1 MIYLATL
8 KKFKPY
14 FSSLGILVFIAPI
27 FMILEVLCE
36 LIQPYLLQIVIDRG
50 IKNNDKALIVELG
63 GLMIFIAIVGVLLGI
78 LNTYNSSKI
87 STVFAMN
94 LREGTFDKIQRLSF
108 RNIDELS
115 ISNLIVVLTND
126 INQLQNFV
134 MSGTRILIRSP
145 LLFIGS
151 IILGII
157 TAPKLSPIYLVII
170 LVISIVLFLI
180 IKKSYPLF
188 YGAQQGLDDMNTTL
202 KENFDGIMAVKSFV
216 QENNEKEKFKGKSS
230 NLAKLNTSTSRIVGA
245 VLPIFLASINL
256 GIVAILWFG
265 GKSSINN
272 DLPIGSLVAFI
283 NYLSQLLVALIIAS
297 LLFMNFTRAMV
308 SAKRVE
314 NIMNAASDVVFMNTS
329 KNADDIRGDIIFE
342 NVSFDYDETDGFEEY
357 ALKDVNLHIKEGEFV
372 GIIGATG
379 SGKSTLVNLIPRFY
393 DPTSGKVLL
402 DGVDIRNYNEAT
414 LRKNISIVLQSATL
428 FSGTVKS
435 NIVQGDLDAV
445 EDDITRAAKI
455 AQAKEFIDRLPE
467 NYESIVY
474 QRGNNLSGGQKQR
487 ISIARG
493 LVGNPKI
500 LILDDSTSALDAK
513 SESLVK
519 RALNRELKNTTT
531 IMVAQKISSIID
543 ADKIVLIDEGQIL
556 AVGNHEELMNNSV
569 HYKSI
574 YNTQLGEEA

>member
-1 MIYLATL
+1 M
-8 KKFKPY
+8 
-14 FSSLGILVFIAPI
+14 FIAPI

-230 NLAKLNTSTSRIVGA
+230 NLAKLNTSTSRIVGT

-265 GKSSINN
+265 GKSAINN
-272 DLPIGSLVAFI
+272 ALPIGSLVAFI

-314 NIMNAASDVVFMNTS
+314 NIMNATSDVVFMNTS

-402 DGVDIRNYNEAT
+402 DGADIRNYNEAT

-493 LVGNPKI
+493 LVGNPKV

-543 ADKIVLIDEGQIL
+543 ADKIVLIDQGQIL
-556 AVGNHEELMNNSV
+556 AVGSHEELMNTSV
-569 HYKSI
+569 HYKNI

>member
-1 MIYLATL
+1 MATL

-36 LIQPYLLQIVIDRG
+36 LVQPFLLQIVIDRG
-50 IKNNDKALIVELG
+50 IKNNDKTLIVELG
-63 GLMIFIAIVGVLLGI
+63 ALMIFIAVVGVLLGI

-87 STVFAMN
+87 STIFAMN

-157 TAPKLSPIYLVII
+157 TAPRLSPIYLVII
-170 LVISIVLFLI
+170 LVISIALFLI

-230 NLAKLNTSTSRIVGA
+230 NLAKLNTSTSRMVGTI
-245 VLPIFLASINL
+245 LPIFLASINL

-265 GKSSINN
+265 GKSAINN

-314 NIMNAASDVVFMNTS
+314 NIMNATSDVVFMNTS
-329 KNADDIRGDIIFE
+329 KNADDIRGDITFE

-372 GIIGATG
+372 GIIGSTG

-493 LVGNPKI
+493 LVGNHRI

-519 RALNRELKNTTT
+519 KALNRELKNTTT

-543 ADKIVLIDEGQIL
+543 ADKIVLIDQGQIL
-556 AVGNHEELMNNSV
+556 AVGSHEELMNSSV
-569 HYKSI
+569 HYKNI

>member
-1 MIYLATL
+1 MATL

-36 LIQPYLLQIVIDRG
+36 LVQPFLLQIVIDRG
-50 IKNNDKALIVELG
+50 IKNNDKTLIVELG
-63 GLMIFIAIVGVLLGI
+63 ALMIFIAVVGVLLGI

-87 STVFAMN
+87 STIFAMN

-115 ISNLIVVLTND
+115 ISNLIVMLTND

-157 TAPKLSPIYLVII
+157 TAPRLSPIYLVII
-170 LVISIVLFLI
+170 LVISIALFLI

-230 NLAKLNTSTSRIVGA
+230 NLAKLNTSTSRMVGTI
-245 VLPIFLASINL
+245 LPIFLASINL

-265 GKSSINN
+265 GKSAINN

-314 NIMNAASDVVFMNTS
+314 NIMNATSDVVFMNTS
-329 KNADDIRGDIIFE
+329 KNADDIRGDITFE

-372 GIIGATG
+372 GIIGSTG

-493 LVGNPKI
+493 LVGNPRI

-519 RALNRELKNTTT
+519 KALNRELKNTTT

-543 ADKIVLIDEGQIL
+543 ADKIVLIDQGQIL
-556 AVGNHEELMNNSV
+556 AVGSHEELMNSSV
-569 HYKSI
+569 HYKNI

>member
-1 MIYLATL
+1 MATL

-36 LIQPYLLQIVIDRG
+36 LVQPFLLQIVIDRG
-50 IKNNDKALIVELG
+50 IKNNDKTLIVELG
-63 GLMIFIAIVGVLLGI
+63 ALMIFIAVVGVLLGI

-87 STVFAMN
+87 STIFAMN

-157 TAPKLSPIYLVII
+157 TAPRLSPIYLVII
-170 LVISIVLFLI
+170 LVISIALFLI

-216 QENNEKEKFKGKSS
+216 QENNEKEIFKGKSS
-230 NLAKLNTSTSRIVGA
+230 NLAKLNTSTSRMVGTI
-245 VLPIFLASINL
+245 LPIFLASINL

-265 GKSSINN
+265 GKSAINN

-314 NIMNAASDVVFMNTS
+314 NIMNATSDVVFMNTS
-329 KNADDIRGDIIFE
+329 KNADDIRGDITFE

-372 GIIGATG
+372 GIIGSTG

-493 LVGNPKI
+493 LVGNPRI

-519 RALNRELKNTTT
+519 KALNRELKNTTT

-543 ADKIVLIDEGQIL
+543 ADKIVLIDQGQIL
-556 AVGNHEELMNNSV
+556 AVGSHEELMNSSV
-569 HYKSI
+569 HYKNI

>member
-1 MIYLATL
+1 
-8 KKFKPY
+8 
-14 FSSLGILVFIAPI
+14 
-27 FMILEVLCE
+27 
-36 LIQPYLLQIVIDRG
+36 
-50 IKNNDKALIVELG
+50 
-63 GLMIFIAIVGVLLGI
+63 
-78 LNTYNSSKI
+78 
-87 STVFAMN
+87 MN

-157 TAPKLSPIYLVII
+157 TAPRLSPIYLVII
-170 LVISIVLFLI
+170 LVISIALFLI

-230 NLAKLNTSTSRIVGA
+230 NLAKLNTSTSRMVGTI
-245 VLPIFLASINL
+245 LPIFLASINL

-265 GKSSINN
+265 GKSAINN

-314 NIMNAASDVVFMNTS
+314 NIMNATSDVVFMNTS
-329 KNADDIRGDIIFE
+329 KNADDIRGDITFE

-372 GIIGATG
+372 GIIGSTG

-493 LVGNPKI
+493 LVGNPRI

-519 RALNRELKNTTT
+519 KALNRELKNTTT

-543 ADKIVLIDEGQIL
+543 ADKIVLIDQGQIL
-556 AVGNHEELMNNSV
+556 AVGSHEELMNSSV
-569 HYKSI
+569 HYKNI

>member
-1 MIYLATL
+1 MATL

-36 LIQPYLLQIVIDRG
+36 LVQPFLLQIVIDRG
-50 IKNNDKALIVELG
+50 IKNNDKTLIVELG
-63 GLMIFIAIVGVLLGI
+63 ALMIFIAVVGVLLGI

-87 STVFAMN
+87 STIFAMN

-157 TAPKLSPIYLVII
+157 TAPRLSPIYLVII
-170 LVISIVLFLI
+170 LVISIALFLI

-230 NLAKLNTSTSRIVGA
+230 NLAKLNTSTSRMVGTI
-245 VLPIFLASINL
+245 LPIFLASINL

-265 GKSSINN
+265 GKSAINN

-314 NIMNAASDVVFMNTS
+314 NIMNATSDVVFMNTS
-329 KNADDIRGDIIFE
+329 KNADDIRGDITFE

-372 GIIGATG
+372 GIIGSTS

-493 LVGNPKI
+493 LVGNPRI

-519 RALNRELKNTTT
+519 KALNRELKNTTT

-543 ADKIVLIDEGQIL
+543 ADKIVLIDQGQIL
-556 AVGNHEELMNNSV
+556 AVGSHEELMNSSV
-569 HYKSI
+569 HYKNI

>member
-1 MIYLATL
+1 MATL

-216 QENNEKEKFKGKSS
+216 QENNEKEKFKCKSS
-230 NLAKLNTSTSRIVGA
+230 NLAKLNTSTSRIVGT

-265 GKSSINN
+265 GKSAINN
-272 DLPIGSLVAFI
+272 ALPIGSLVAFI

-314 NIMNAASDVVFMNTS
+314 NIMNATSDVVFMNTS

-493 LVGNPKI
+493 LVGNPKV

-543 ADKIVLIDEGQIL
+543 ADKIVLIDQGQIL
-556 AVGNHEELMNNSV
+556 AVGSHEELMNTSV
-569 HYKSI
+569 HYKNI

>member
-1 MIYLATL
+1 MATL

-170 LVISIVLFLI
+170 LAISIVLFLI

-230 NLAKLNTSTSRIVGA
+230 NLAKLNTSTSRIVGT

-265 GKSSINN
+265 GKSAINN

-314 NIMNAASDVVFMNTS
+314 NIMNATSDVVFMNTS
-329 KNADDIRGDIIFE
+329 KNADDIRGDITFE

-379 SGKSTLVNLIPRFY
+379 SCKSTLVNLIPRFY

-474 QRGNNLSGGQKQR
+474 QKGNNLSGGQKQR

-543 ADKIVLIDEGQIL
+543 ADKIILIDQGQIL
-556 AVGNHEELMNNSV
+556 AVGSHEELMNTSV
-569 HYKSI
+569 HYKNI

>member
-1 MIYLATL
+1 MATL

-265 GKSSINN
+265 GKSAINN

-314 NIMNAASDVVFMNTS
+314 NIMNATSDVVFMNTS
-329 KNADDIRGDIIFE
+329 KNADDIRGDITFE
-342 NVSFDYDETDGFEEY
+342 SVSFDYDETDGFEEY

-543 ADKIVLIDEGQIL
+543 ADKIVLIDQGQIL

>member
-1 MIYLATL
+1 METL

-230 NLAKLNTSTSRIVGA
+230 NLAKLNTSTSRIVGT

-265 GKSSINN
+265 GKSAINN
-272 DLPIGSLVAFI
+272 ALPIGSLVAFI

-314 NIMNAASDVVFMNTS
+314 NIMNATSDVVFMNTS

-402 DGVDIRNYNEAT
+402 DGMDIRNYNEAT

-493 LVGNPKI
+493 LVGNPKV

-543 ADKIVLIDEGQIL
+543 ADKIVLIDQGQIL
-556 AVGNHEELMNNSV
+556 AVGSHEELMNTSV
-569 HYKSI
+569 HYKNI

>member
-1 MIYLATL
+1 MATL

-230 NLAKLNTSTSRIVGA
+230 NLAKLNTSTSRIVGT

-265 GKSSINN
+265 GKSAINN
-272 DLPIGSLVAFI
+272 ALPIGSLVAFI

-314 NIMNAASDVVFMNTS
+314 NIMNATSDVVFMNTS

-543 ADKIVLIDEGQIL
+543 ADKIVLIDQG
-556 AVGNHEELMNNSV
+556 
-569 HYKSI
+569 
-574 YNTQLGEEA
+574 

>member
-1 MIYLATL
+1 
-8 KKFKPY
+8 
-14 FSSLGILVFIAPI
+14 
-27 FMILEVLCE
+27 
-36 LIQPYLLQIVIDRG
+36 
-50 IKNNDKALIVELG
+50 
-63 GLMIFIAIVGVLLGI
+63 
-78 LNTYNSSKI
+78 
-87 STVFAMN
+87 
-94 LREGTFDKIQRLSF
+94 
-108 RNIDELS
+108 
-115 ISNLIVVLTND
+115 
-126 INQLQNFV
+126 
-134 MSGTRILIRSP
+134 
-145 LLFIGS
+145 
-151 IILGII
+151 
-157 TAPKLSPIYLVII
+157 
-170 LVISIVLFLI
+170 
-180 IKKSYPLF
+180 
-188 YGAQQGLDDMNTTL
+188 
-202 KENFDGIMAVKSFV
+202 
-216 QENNEKEKFKGKSS
+216 
-230 NLAKLNTSTSRIVGA
+230 
-245 VLPIFLASINL
+245 
-256 GIVAILWFG
+256 
-265 GKSSINN
+265 
-272 DLPIGSLVAFI
+272 
-283 NYLSQLLVALIIAS
+283 
-297 LLFMNFTRAMV
+297 MV

-314 NIMNAASDVVFMNTS
+314 NIMNATSDVVFMNTS

-493 LVGNPKI
+493 LVGNPKV

-543 ADKIVLIDEGQIL
+543 ADKIVLIDQGQIL
-556 AVGNHEELMNNSV
+556 AVGSHEELMNTSV
-569 HYKSI
+569 HYKNI

>member
-36 LIQPYLLQIVIDRG
+36 LIQPYLLQLVINRG
-50 IKNNDKALIVELG
+50 IKNNDKTLIVELG
-63 GLMIFIAIVGVLLGI
+63 ALMIFIAVVGVLLGI

-157 TAPKLSPIYLVII
+157 TAPRLSPIYLVII
-170 LVISIVLFLI
+170 LAISTVLFLI

-230 NLAKLNTSTSRIVGA
+230 NLAKLNTSTSRIVGT
-245 VLPIFLASINL
+245 VLPIFLACINL

-265 GKSSINN
+265 GKSAINN
-272 DLPIGSLVAFI
+272 VLPIGSLVAFI

-314 NIMNAASDVVFMNTS
+314 NIMNATSDVVFMNTS

-402 DGVDIRNYNEAT
+402 DGMDIRNYNEAT

-519 RALNRELKNTTT
+519 KALNRELKNTTT

-543 ADKIVLIDEGQIL
+543 ADKIVLIDQGQIL
-556 AVGNHEELMNNSV
+556 AVGRHEELMNNSV
-569 HYKSI
+569 HYKNI

>member
-1 MIYLATL
+1 MATL

-36 LIQPYLLQIVIDRG
+36 LVQPFLLQIVIDRG
-50 IKNNDKALIVELG
+50 IKNNDKTLIVELG
-63 GLMIFIAIVGVLLGI
+63 ALMIFIAVVGVLLGI

-87 STVFAMN
+87 STIFAMN

-157 TAPKLSPIYLVII
+157 TAPRLSPIYLVII
-170 LVISIVLFLI
+170 LVISIALFLI

-216 QENNEKEKFKGKSS
+216 QENNEKEKFKDKSS
-230 NLAKLNTSTSRIVGA
+230 NLAKLNTSTSRMVGTI
-245 VLPIFLASINL
+245 LPIFLASINL

-265 GKSSINN
+265 GKSAINN

-314 NIMNAASDVVFMNTS
+314 NIMNATSDVVFMNTS
-329 KNADDIRGDIIFE
+329 KNADDIRGDITFE

-372 GIIGATG
+372 GIIGSTG

-493 LVGNPKI
+493 LVGNPRI

-519 RALNRELKNTTT
+519 KALNRELKNTTT

-543 ADKIVLIDEGQIL
+543 ADKIVLIDQGQIL
-556 AVGNHEELMNNSV
+556 AVGSHEELMNSSV
-569 HYKSI
+569 HYKNI

>member
-1 MIYLATL
+1 MATL

-230 NLAKLNTSTSRIVGA
+230 NLAKLNTSTSRIVGT

-265 GKSSINN
+265 GKSAINN
-272 DLPIGSLVAFI
+272 ALPIGSLVAFI

-314 NIMNAASDVVFMNTS
+314 NIMNATSDVVFMNTS

-357 ALKDVNLHIKEGEFV
+357 ALKDDNLHIKEGEFV

-493 LVGNPKI
+493 LVGNPKV

-543 ADKIVLIDEGQIL
+543 ADKIVLIDQGQIL
-556 AVGNHEELMNNSV
+556 AVGSHEELMNTSV
-569 HYKSI
+569 HYKNI

>member
-36 LIQPYLLQIVIDRG
+36 LVQPFLLQIVIDRG
-50 IKNNDKALIVELG
+50 IKNNDKTLIVELG
-63 GLMIFIAIVGVLLGI
+63 ALMIFIAVVGVLLGI

-87 STVFAMN
+87 STIFAMN

-157 TAPKLSPIYLVII
+157 TAPRLSPIYLVII
-170 LVISIVLFLI
+170 LVISIALFLI

-230 NLAKLNTSTSRIVGA
+230 NLAKLNTSTSRMVGTI
-245 VLPIFLASINL
+245 LPIFLASINL

-265 GKSSINN
+265 GKSAINN

-314 NIMNAASDVVFMNTS
+314 NIMNATSDVVFMNTS
-329 KNADDIRGDIIFE
+329 KNADDIRGDITFE

-372 GIIGATG
+372 GIIGSTS

-493 LVGNPKI
+493 LVGNPRI

-519 RALNRELKNTTT
+519 KALNRELKNTTT

-543 ADKIVLIDEGQIL
+543 ADKIVLIDQGQIL
-556 AVGNHEELMNNSV
+556 AVGSHEELMNSSV
-569 HYKSI
+569 HYKNI

>member
-1 MIYLATL
+1 MIYWATL

-230 NLAKLNTSTSRIVGA
+230 NLAKLNTSTSRIVGT

-265 GKSSINN
+265 GKSAINN
-272 DLPIGSLVAFI
+272 ALPIGSLVAFI

-314 NIMNAASDVVFMNTS
+314 NIMNATSDVVFMNTS

-402 DGVDIRNYNEAT
+402 DGADIRNYNEAT

-493 LVGNPKI
+493 LVGNPKV

-543 ADKIVLIDEGQIL
+543 ADKIVLIDQGQIL
-556 AVGNHEELMNNSV
+556 AVGSHEELMNTSV
-569 HYKSI
+569 HYKNI

>member
-1 MIYLATL
+1 MATL

-543 ADKIVLIDEGQIL
+543 ADKIVLIDQGQIL

>member
-1 MIYLATL
+1 MATL

-36 LIQPYLLQIVIDRG
+36 LIQPYLLQLVIDRG
-50 IKNNDKALIVELG
+50 IKNNDKTLIVELG
-63 GLMIFIAIVGVLLGI
+63 ALMIFIAVVGVLLGI

-157 TAPKLSPIYLVII
+157 TAPRLSPIYLVII
-170 LVISIVLFLI
+170 LAISTVLFLI

-188 YGAQQGLDDMNTTL
+188 YGAQQGLDDINTTL

-230 NLAKLNTSTSRIVGA
+230 NLAKLNTSTSRIVGT
-245 VLPIFLASINL
+245 VLPIFLACINL

-265 GKSSINN
+265 GKSAINN
-272 DLPIGSLVAFI
+272 VLPIGSLVAFI

-314 NIMNAASDVVFMNTS
+314 NIMNATSDVVFMNTS

-402 DGVDIRNYNEAT
+402 DGMDIRNYNEAT

-519 RALNRELKNTTT
+519 KALNRELKNTTT

-543 ADKIVLIDEGQIL
+543 ADKIVLIDQGQIL
-556 AVGNHEELMNNSV
+556 AVGSHEELMNNSV
-569 HYKSI
+569 HYKNI

>member
-1 MIYLATL
+1 MATL

-230 NLAKLNTSTSRIVGA
+230 NLAKLNTRTSRIVGT

-265 GKSSINN
+265 GKSAINN
-272 DLPIGSLVAFI
+272 ALPIGSLVAFI

-314 NIMNAASDVVFMNTS
+314 NIMNATSDVVFMNTS

-402 DGVDIRNYNEAT
+402 DGMDIRNYNEAT

-493 LVGNPKI
+493 LVGNPKV

-543 ADKIVLIDEGQIL
+543 ADKIVLIDQGQIL
-556 AVGNHEELMNNSV
+556 AVGSHEELMNTSV
-569 HYKSI
+569 HYKNI

>member
-1 MIYLATL
+1 MATL

-36 LIQPYLLQIVIDRG
+36 LIQPYLLQLVIDRG
-50 IKNNDKALIVELG
+50 IKNNDKTLIVELG
-63 GLMIFIAIVGVLLGI
+63 ALMIFIAVVGVLLGI

-94 LREGTFDKIQRLSF
+94 QREGTFDKIQRLSF

-157 TAPKLSPIYLVII
+157 TAPRLSPIYLVII
-170 LVISIVLFLI
+170 LAISTVLFLI

-230 NLAKLNTSTSRIVGA
+230 NLAKLNTSTSRIVGT
-245 VLPIFLASINL
+245 VLPIFLACINL

-265 GKSSINN
+265 GKSAINN
-272 DLPIGSLVAFI
+272 VLPIGSLVAFI

-314 NIMNAASDVVFMNTS
+314 NIMNATSDVVFMNTS

-402 DGVDIRNYNEAT
+402 DGMDIRNYNEAT

-519 RALNRELKNTTT
+519 KALNRELKNTTT

-543 ADKIVLIDEGQIL
+543 ADKIVLIDQGQIL
-556 AVGNHEELMNNSV
+556 AVGSHEELMNNSV
-569 HYKSI
+569 HYKNI

>member
-1 MIYLATL
+1 MATL

-36 LIQPYLLQIVIDRG
+36 LIQPYLLQLVINRG
-50 IKNNDKALIVELG
+50 IKNNDKTLIVELG
-63 GLMIFIAIVGVLLGI
+63 ALMIFIAVVGVLLGI

-157 TAPKLSPIYLVII
+157 TAPRLSPIYLVII
-170 LVISIVLFLI
+170 LAISTVLFLI

-230 NLAKLNTSTSRIVGA
+230 NLAKLNTSTSRIVGT
-245 VLPIFLASINL
+245 VLPIFLACINL

-265 GKSSINN
+265 GKSAINN
-272 DLPIGSLVAFI
+272 VLPIGSLVAFI

-314 NIMNAASDVVFMNTS
+314 NIMNATSDVVFMNTS

-402 DGVDIRNYNEAT
+402 DGMDIRNYNEAT

-519 RALNRELKNTTT
+519 KALNRELKNTTT

-543 ADKIVLIDEGQIL
+543 ADKIVLIDQGQIL

-569 HYKSI
+569 HYKNI

>member
-1 MIYLATL
+1 MATL

-230 NLAKLNTSTSRIVGA
+230 NLAKLNTSTSRIVGT

-265 GKSSINN
+265 GKSAINN
-272 DLPIGSLVAFI
+272 ALPIGSLVAFI

-314 NIMNAASDVVFMNTS
+314 NIMNATSDVVFMNTS

-402 DGVDIRNYNEAT
+402 DGADIRNYNEAT

-543 ADKIVLIDEGQIL
+543 ADKIVLIDQGQIL
-556 AVGNHEELMNNSV
+556 AVGSHEELMNTSV
-569 HYKSI
+569 HYKNI

>member
-1 MIYLATL
+1 MATL

-170 LVISIVLFLI
+170 LAISIVLFLI

-230 NLAKLNTSTSRIVGA
+230 NLAKLNTSTSRIVGT

-265 GKSSINN
+265 GKSAINN
-272 DLPIGSLVAFI
+272 ALPIGSLVAFI

-314 NIMNAASDVVFMNTS
+314 NIMNATSDVVFMNTS
-329 KNADDIRGDIIFE
+329 KNADDIRGDITFE

-372 GIIGATG
+372 GIIGSTG

-493 LVGNPKI
+493 LVGNPRI

-519 RALNRELKNTTT
+519 KALNRELKNTTT

-543 ADKIVLIDEGQIL
+543 ADKIVLIDQGQIL
-556 AVGNHEELMNNSV
+556 AVGSHEELMNSSV
-569 HYKSI
+569 HYKNI

>member
-1 MIYLATL
+1 MATL

-36 LIQPYLLQIVIDRG
+36 LIQPYLLQLVIDRG
-50 IKNNDKALIVELG
+50 IKNNDKTLIVELG
-63 GLMIFIAIVGVLLGI
+63 ALMIFIAVVGVLLGI

-157 TAPKLSPIYLVII
+157 TAPRLSPIYLVII
-170 LVISIVLFLI
+170 LAISTVLFLI

-230 NLAKLNTSTSRIVGA
+230 NLAKLNTSTSRIVGT
-245 VLPIFLASINL
+245 VLPIFLACINL

-265 GKSSINN
+265 GKSAINN
-272 DLPIGSLVAFI
+272 VLPIGSLVAFI

-314 NIMNAASDVVFMNTS
+314 NIMNATSDVVFMNTS

-402 DGVDIRNYNEAT
+402 DGMDIRNYNEAT

-519 RALNRELKNTTT
+519 KALNRELKNTTT

-543 ADKIVLIDEGQIL
+543 ADKIVLIDQGQIL
-556 AVGNHEELMNNSV
+556 AVGRHEELMNNSV
-569 HYKSI
+569 HYKNI

>member
-1 MIYLATL
+1 MATL

-157 TAPKLSPIYLVII
+157 TAPRLSPIYLVII
-170 LVISIVLFLI
+170 LVISIALFLI

-230 NLAKLNTSTSRIVGA
+230 NLAKLNTSTSRMVGTI
-245 VLPIFLASINL
+245 LPIFLASINL

-265 GKSSINN
+265 GKSAINN

-314 NIMNAASDVVFMNTS
+314 NIMNATSDVVFMNTS
-329 KNADDIRGDIIFE
+329 KNADDIRGDITFE

-372 GIIGATG
+372 GIIGSTG

-493 LVGNPKI
+493 LVGNPRI

-519 RALNRELKNTTT
+519 KALNRELKNTTT

-543 ADKIVLIDEGQIL
+543 ADKIVLIDQGQIL
-556 AVGNHEELMNNSV
+556 AVGSHEELMNSSV
-569 HYKSI
+569 HYKNI

>member
-1 MIYLATL
+1 MAML

-230 NLAKLNTSTSRIVGA
+230 NLAKLNTSTSRIVGT

-265 GKSSINN
+265 GKSAINN
-272 DLPIGSLVAFI
+272 ALPIGSLVAFI

-314 NIMNAASDVVFMNTS
+314 NIMNATSDVVFMNTS

-402 DGVDIRNYNEAT
+402 DGMDIRNYNEAT

-493 LVGNPKI
+493 LVGNPKV

-543 ADKIVLIDEGQIL
+543 ADKIVLIDQGQIL
-556 AVGNHEELMNNSV
+556 AVGSHEELMNTSV
-569 HYKSI
+569 HYKNI

>member
-36 LIQPYLLQIVIDRG
+36 LVQPFLLQIVIDRG
-50 IKNNDKALIVELG
+50 IKNNDKTLIVELG
-63 GLMIFIAIVGVLLGI
+63 ALMIFIAVVGVLLGI

-87 STVFAMN
+87 STIFAMN

-157 TAPKLSPIYLVII
+157 TAPRLSPIYLVII
-170 LVISIVLFLI
+170 LVISIALFLI

-230 NLAKLNTSTSRIVGA
+230 NLAKLNTSTSRMVGTI
-245 VLPIFLASINL
+245 LPIFLASINL

-265 GKSSINN
+265 GKSAINN

-314 NIMNAASDVVFMNTS
+314 NIMNATSDVVFMNTS
-329 KNADDIRGDIIFE
+329 KNADDIRGDITFE

-372 GIIGATG
+372 GIIGSTG

-402 DGVDIRNYNEAT
+402 DGVDIRSYNEAT

-493 LVGNPKI
+493 LVGNPRI

-519 RALNRELKNTTT
+519 KALNRELKNTTT

-543 ADKIVLIDEGQIL
+543 ADKIVLIDQGQIL
-556 AVGNHEELMNNSV
+556 AVGSHEELMNNSV
-569 HYKSI
+569 HYKNI

>member
-36 LIQPYLLQIVIDRG
+36 LVQPFLLQIVIDRG
-50 IKNNDKALIVELG
+50 IKNNDKTLIVELG
-63 GLMIFIAIVGVLLGI
+63 ALMIFIAVVGVLLGI

-87 STVFAMN
+87 STIFAMN

-157 TAPKLSPIYLVII
+157 TAPRLSPIYLVII
-170 LVISIVLFLI
+170 LVISIALFLI

-230 NLAKLNTSTSRIVGA
+230 NLAKLNTSTSRMVGTI
-245 VLPIFLASINL
+245 LPIFLASINL

-265 GKSSINN
+265 GKSAINN

-314 NIMNAASDVVFMNTS
+314 NIMNATSDVVFMNTS
-329 KNADDIRGDIIFE
+329 KNADDIRGDITFE

-372 GIIGATG
+372 GIIGSTG

-402 DGVDIRNYNEAT
+402 DGVDIRSYNEAT

-493 LVGNPKI
+493 LVGNPRI

-519 RALNRELKNTTT
+519 KALNRELKNTTT

-543 ADKIVLIDEGQIL
+543 ADKIVLIDQGQIL
-556 AVGNHEELMNNSV
+556 AVGSHEELMNSSV
-569 HYKSI
+569 HYKNI
-574 YNTQLGEEA
+574 YNTQLGEET

>member
-1 MIYLATL
+1 MATF

-170 LVISIVLFLI
+170 LAISIVLFLI

-230 NLAKLNTSTSRIVGA
+230 NLAKLNTSTSRIVGT

-265 GKSSINN
+265 GKSAINN

-314 NIMNAASDVVFMNTS
+314 NIMNATSDVVFMNTS
-329 KNADDIRGDIIFE
+329 KNADDIRGDITFE

-474 QRGNNLSGGQKQR
+474 QKGNNLSGGQKQR

-543 ADKIVLIDEGQIL
+543 ADKIILIDQGQIL
-556 AVGNHEELMNNSV
+556 AVGSHEELMNTSV
-569 HYKSI
+569 HYKNI

>member
-1 MIYLATL
+1 MATL

-170 LVISIVLFLI
+170 LAISIVLFLI

-230 NLAKLNTSTSRIVGA
+230 NLAKLNTSTSRIVGT

-265 GKSSINN
+265 GKSAINN

-314 NIMNAASDVVFMNTS
+314 NIMNATSDVVFMNTS
-329 KNADDIRGDIIFE
+329 KNADDIRGDITFE

-414 LRKNISIVLQSATL
+414 IRKNISIVLQSATL

-474 QRGNNLSGGQKQR
+474 QKGNNLSGGQKQR

-543 ADKIVLIDEGQIL
+543 ADKIILIDQGQIL
-556 AVGNHEELMNNSV
+556 AVGSHEELMNTSV
-569 HYKSI
+569 HYKNI

>member
-1 MIYLATL
+1 MATL

-230 NLAKLNTSTSRIVGA
+230 NLAKLNTSTSRIVGT

-265 GKSSINN
+265 GKSAINN
-272 DLPIGSLVAFI
+272 ALPIGSLVAFI

-314 NIMNAASDVVFMNTS
+314 NIMNATSDVVFMNTS

-493 LVGNPKI
+493 LVGNPKV

-543 ADKIVLIDEGQIL
+543 ADKIVLIDQGQIL
-556 AVGNHEELMNNSV
+556 AVGSHEELMNTSV
-569 HYKSI
+569 HYKNI

>member
-1 MIYLATL
+1 MATL

-170 LVISIVLFLI
+170 LAISIVLFLI

-230 NLAKLNTSTSRIVGA
+230 NLAKLNTSTSRMVGT

-265 GKSSINN
+265 GKSAINN
-272 DLPIGSLVAFI
+272 ALPIGSLVAFI

-314 NIMNAASDVVFMNTS
+314 NIMNATSDVVFMNTS

-493 LVGNPKI
+493 LVGNPKV

-543 ADKIVLIDEGQIL
+543 ADKIVLIDQGQIL
-556 AVGNHEELMNNSV
+556 AVGSHEELMNTSV
-569 HYKSI
+569 HYKNI

>member
-1 MIYLATL
+1 MATL

-36 LIQPYLLQIVIDRG
+36 LVQPFLLQIVIDRG
-50 IKNNDKALIVELG
+50 IKNNDKTLIVELG
-63 GLMIFIAIVGVLLGI
+63 ALMIFIAVVGVLLGI

-87 STVFAMN
+87 STIFAMN

-157 TAPKLSPIYLVII
+157 TAPRLSPIYLVII
-170 LVISIVLFLI
+170 LVISIALFLI

-230 NLAKLNTSTSRIVGA
+230 NLAKLNTSTSRMVGTI
-245 VLPIFLASINL
+245 LPIFLASINL

-265 GKSSINN
+265 GKSAINN

-314 NIMNAASDVVFMNTS
+314 NIMNATSDVVFMNTS
-329 KNADDIRGDIIFE
+329 KNADDIRGDITFE

-372 GIIGATG
+372 GIIGSTG

-402 DGVDIRNYNEAT
+402 DGVDIRSYNEAT

-493 LVGNPKI
+493 LVGNPRI

-519 RALNRELKNTTT
+519 KALNRELKNTTT

-543 ADKIVLIDEGQIL
+543 ADKIVLIDQGQIL
-556 AVGNHEELMNNSV
+556 AVGSHEELMNNSV
-569 HYKSI
+569 HYKNI

>member
-1 MIYLATL
+1 
-8 KKFKPY
+8 
-14 FSSLGILVFIAPI
+14 
-27 FMILEVLCE
+27 
-36 LIQPYLLQIVIDRG
+36 
-50 IKNNDKALIVELG
+50 
-63 GLMIFIAIVGVLLGI
+63 
-78 LNTYNSSKI
+78 
-87 STVFAMN
+87 
-94 LREGTFDKIQRLSF
+94 
-108 RNIDELS
+108 
-115 ISNLIVVLTND
+115 
-126 INQLQNFV
+126 
-134 MSGTRILIRSP
+134 
-145 LLFIGS
+145 
-151 IILGII
+151 
-157 TAPKLSPIYLVII
+157 
-170 LVISIVLFLI
+170 
-180 IKKSYPLF
+180 
-188 YGAQQGLDDMNTTL
+188 
-202 KENFDGIMAVKSFV
+202 
-216 QENNEKEKFKGKSS
+216 
-230 NLAKLNTSTSRIVGA
+230 
-245 VLPIFLASINL
+245 
-256 GIVAILWFG
+256 
-265 GKSSINN
+265 
-272 DLPIGSLVAFI
+272 
-283 NYLSQLLVALIIAS
+283 
-297 LLFMNFTRAMV
+297 MNFTRAMV

-314 NIMNAASDVVFMNTS
+314 NIMNATSDVVFMNTS

-402 DGVDIRNYNEAT
+402 DGADIRNYNEAT

-543 ADKIVLIDEGQIL
+543 ADKIVLIDQGQIL
-556 AVGNHEELMNNSV
+556 AVGSHEELMNTSV
-569 HYKSI
+569 HYKNI

>member
-1 MIYLATL
+1 MATL

-36 LIQPYLLQIVIDRG
+36 LVQPFLLQIVIDRG
-50 IKNNDKALIVELG
+50 IKNNDKTLIVELG
-63 GLMIFIAIVGVLLGI
+63 ALMIFIAVVGVLLGI

-87 STVFAMN
+87 STIFAMN

-157 TAPKLSPIYLVII
+157 TAPRLSPIYLVII
-170 LVISIVLFLI
+170 LVISIALFLI

-202 KENFDGIMAVKSFV
+202 KENFNGIMAVKSFV

-230 NLAKLNTSTSRIVGA
+230 NLAKLNTSTSRMVGTI
-245 VLPIFLASINL
+245 LPIFLASINL
-256 GIVAILWFG
+256 GIIAILWFG
-265 GKSSINN
+265 GKSAINN

-314 NIMNAASDVVFMNTS
+314 NIMNATSDVVFMNTS
-329 KNADDIRGDIIFE
+329 KNADDIRGDITFE

-372 GIIGATG
+372 GIIGSTG

-402 DGVDIRNYNEAT
+402 DGVDIRSYNEAT

-493 LVGNPKI
+493 LVGNPRI

-519 RALNRELKNTTT
+519 KALNRELKNTTT

-543 ADKIVLIDEGQIL
+543 ADKIVLIDQGQIL
-556 AVGNHEELMNNSV
+556 AVGSHEELMNSSV
-569 HYKSI
+569 HYKNI
-574 YNTQLGEEA
+574 YNTQLGEET

>member
-1 MIYLATL
+1 MATL

-36 LIQPYLLQIVIDRG
+36 LIQPYLLQLVIDRG
-50 IKNNDKALIVELG
+50 IKNNDKTLIVELG
-63 GLMIFIAIVGVLLGI
+63 ALMIFIAVVGVLLGI

-157 TAPKLSPIYLVII
+157 TAPRLSPIYLVII
-170 LVISIVLFLI
+170 LAISTVLFLI

-230 NLAKLNTSTSRIVGA
+230 NLAKLNTSTSRIVGT
-245 VLPIFLASINL
+245 VLPIFLACINL

-265 GKSSINN
+265 GKSAINN
-272 DLPIGSLVAFI
+272 VLPIGSLVAFI

-314 NIMNAASDVVFMNTS
+314 NIMNATSDVVFMNTS

-402 DGVDIRNYNEAT
+402 DGMDIRNYNEAT

-519 RALNRELKNTTT
+519 KALNRELKNTTT

-543 ADKIVLIDEGQIL
+543 ADKIVLIDQGQIL

-569 HYKSI
+569 HYKNI

>member
-1 MIYLATL
+1 MATL

-230 NLAKLNTSTSRIVGA
+230 NLAKLNTSTSRIVGT

-265 GKSSINN
+265 GKSAINN
-272 DLPIGSLVAFI
+272 ALPIGSLVAFI

-314 NIMNAASDVVFMNTS
+314 NIMNATNDVVFMNTS

-402 DGVDIRNYNEAT
+402 DGMDIRNYNEAT

-493 LVGNPKI
+493 LVGNPKV

-543 ADKIVLIDEGQIL
+543 ADKIVLIDQGQIL
-556 AVGNHEELMNNSV
+556 AVGSHEELMNTSV
-569 HYKSI
+569 HYKNI

>member
-1 MIYLATL
+1 MATL

-36 LIQPYLLQIVIDRG
+36 LIQPYLLQLVIDRG
-50 IKNNDKALIVELG
+50 IKNNDKTLIVELG
-63 GLMIFIAIVGVLLGI
+63 ALMIFIAVVGVLLGI
-78 LNTYNSSKI
+78 SNTYNSSKI

-115 ISNLIVVLTND
+115 ISNLIIVLTND

-157 TAPKLSPIYLVII
+157 TAPRLSPIYLVII
-170 LVISIVLFLI
+170 LAISTVLFLI

-230 NLAKLNTSTSRIVGA
+230 NLAKLNTSTSRIVGT
-245 VLPIFLASINL
+245 VLPIFLACINL

-265 GKSSINN
+265 GKSAINN
-272 DLPIGSLVAFI
+272 VLPIGSLVAFI

-314 NIMNAASDVVFMNTS
+314 NIMNATSDVVFMNTS

-402 DGVDIRNYNEAT
+402 DGMDIRNYNEAT

-519 RALNRELKNTTT
+519 KALNRELKNTTT

-543 ADKIVLIDEGQIL
+543 ADKIVLIDQGQIL
-556 AVGNHEELMNNSV
+556 AVGSHEELMNNSV
-569 HYKSI
+569 HYKNI